1 MKIHLLPLG
10 ARFLFEGRE
19 YVKTGPMIGT
29 GPEGARFFPKYQLLQ
44 PLDQPPSPPAGAAA
58 SLPRARVEQA
68 LTGLFA
74 QIEALVPEAQRPA
87 LAAARERFWD
97 ELKA

>member
-44 PLDQPPSPPAGAAA
+44 PLDQPASAPTGAAEP
-58 SLPRARVEQA
+58 LPRERVERA
-68 LTGLFA
+68 LNDLLA
-74 QIEALVPEAQRPA
+74 QVASLVPEAQRPA
-87 LAAARERFWD
+87 LEGARERFW
-97 ELKA
+97 EQLKA